1 MFTHKKK
8 SYYGNGFTLLE
19 LMVTVVIAGILAS
32 MAVPSF
38 SQAIKNNRMST
49 QINELLATLN
59 YARSEAIKR
68 STGISVCNSSDGA
81 SCTGNWKDGWIVFVD
96 VDSDGTV
103 GEVLRV
109 HKELSGGNSMAYTAS
124 LVSFI
129 SYKSDGLVNNTSD
142 GSVPNSSGI
151 FTLCDSR
158 GDTDK
163 KGIDISTIGRG
174 SVVVSGDSKHSDLA
188 SC

>member
-8 SYYGNGFTLLE
+8 SYYGKGFTLLE
-19 LMVTVVIAGILAS
+19 LMITVVIAGILAS

-38 SQAIKNNRMST
+38 SQAIQNNRMST

-68 STGISVCNSSDGA
+68 NINVSVCKSNNGTT
-81 SCTGNWKDGWIVFVD
+81 CGVVNWKDGWLVFVD
-96 VDSDGTV
+96 TDADGVVD
-103 GEVLRV
+103 GEDVLRV
-109 HKELSGGNSMAYTAS
+109 HKGLSGGNSMAYSVT
-124 LVSFI
+124 
-129 SYKSDGLVNNTSD
+129 NTSD
-142 GSVPNSSGI
+142 TFVSYESSGEVEGFTPPSKGI

-158 GDTDK
+158 GDGEK
-163 KGIDISTIGRG
+163 KGIEISSTGRG
-174 SVVVSGDSKHSDLA
+174 RVVPHTNSDLA